1 MGGSRGGGGG
11 GEGDGMRQK
20 GIYGDVRGCI
30 ER

>member
-1 MGGSRGGGGG
+1 MGGSRGGGG